1 LDEFVDHAKKNPQK
15 LKWGHSGRGN
25 LWWTIGTTFSKVAKI
40 QMLDVPFQG
49 DGPNMAALLGGHVD
63 MSILTCGARAIGQ
76 IKANKIKPLAI
87 TVPQRHHLVPDVAN
101 VDELGYALGIPAPY
115 LGTFV
120 RSGTPK
126 GIVSKLSE
134 SIGKVTENPDY
145 KKKLEKLG
153 MPIWYRKTEDFSKL
167 VRDFGQVQFR
177 LLKELGVLK

>member
-1 LDEFVDHAKKNPQK
+1 VGYAKKNPEK

-40 QMLDVPFQG
+40 KMLDVPFQG

-76 IKANKIKPLAI
+76 IKANKIRPLAI
-87 TVPQRHHLVPDVAN
+87 AVPSKHNLVPDVAT
-101 VDELGYALGIPAPY
+101 VDELGYSLGIPAPY

-126 GIVSKLSE
+126 AIVARISDAIK
-134 SIGKVTENPDY
+134 KVTENPSY
-145 KKKLEKLG
+145 KEKMGKLG
-153 MPIWYRKTEDFSKL
+153 MPIWYGNTQDFSKH
-167 VRDFGQVQFR
+167 VWNFGQVQYK